1 MNLDVLNDAIEQKR
15 KIRFLYNEYGTDFKL
30 HLRRDHPYIVNPYQ
44 LIANNGR
51 YYLIGNYDKYD
62 NVSHYRIDRM
72 TSVVMIEET
81 AKPKKDVKDFSQ
93 GFSLPKHMAEHI
105 YMFSGDSINVK
116 LKTYTWMMD
125 ALVDWF
131 GKDFR
136 ILRENENEFI
146 ISVKCNEQ
154 AMMFWAMQYGKYA
167 LVLEPESLRDKIREN
182 VEYMYR
188 QYTGDELEEQHNGS

>member
-1 MNLDVLNDAIEQKR
+1 
-15 KIRFLYNEYGTDFKL
+15 
-30 HLRRDHPYIVNPYQ
+30 
-44 LIANNGR
+44 
-51 YYLIGNYDKYD
+51 
-62 NVSHYRIDRM
+62 
-72 TSVVMIEET
+72 
-81 AKPKKDVKDFSQ
+81 
-93 GFSLPKHMAEHI
+93 
-105 YMFSGDSINVK
+105 
-116 LKTYTWMMD
+116 MMD

-167 LVLEPESLRDKIREN
+167 FVLEPESLRDKIREN

-188 QYTGDELEEQHNGS
+188 QYTGDELEERHNGS